1 MAAAPSGANE
11 ICSPAAPRPR
21 SLPAVRASRLL
32 LPLLV
37 AAFALRAVAT
47 EPVAATVADLAWL
60 EGEWR
65 GTLANGATFE
75 ARYGAPRDGTLLSM
89 SRELRDGRTLGFEFE
104 LFADRDGTVRYRP
117 HPDGRPSPH
126 EFPLVALDRAARRAV
141 FENRAHDFPQTF
153 EFVREAD
160 DRLVILLRGPG
171 RDGRTR
177 EIRYALARV
186 R

>member
-1 MAAAPSGANE
+1 MFARGDPPSFAA
-11 ICSPAAPRPR
+11 
-21 SLPAVRASRLL
+21 AVRAFRLL

-37 AAFALRAVAT
+37 AALALRAVAT

-117 HPDGRPSPH
+117 HPNGRPSPH
-126 EFPLVALDRAARRAV
+126 EFPLVALDRPARRAV
-141 FENRAHDFPQTF
+141 FENRAHDFPQTI